1 MKFTSIKA
9 LISKGADK
17 DNDEEE
23 EEEEYE
29 DEEDSQQNLAS
40 KYIPTMKF
48 KSIKA
53 LM

>member
-9 LISKGADK
+9 LINKGAEKEEEDEQEE
-17 DNDEEE
+17 DEE
-23 EEEEYE
+23 
-29 DEEDSQQNLAS
+29 EEDSQQNLAS

-53 LM
+53 LMQ